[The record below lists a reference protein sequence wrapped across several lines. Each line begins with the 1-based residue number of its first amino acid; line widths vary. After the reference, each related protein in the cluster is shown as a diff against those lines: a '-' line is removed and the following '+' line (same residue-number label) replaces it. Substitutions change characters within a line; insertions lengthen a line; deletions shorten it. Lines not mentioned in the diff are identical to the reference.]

1 MATLI
6 QDEWAAVPEEVA
18 RHVALRQLSRVT
30 RQRVTL
36 QRAVVGD
43 GMPAEGSPQ
52 ADLAQVERGLTAEV
66 LRT

>member
-30 RQRVTL
+30 QVTW
-36 QRAVVGD
+36 
-43 GMPAEGSPQ
+43 
-52 ADLAQVERGLTAEV
+52 LAYR
-66 LRT
+66 R